1 MAKLI
6 GIDVGTSA
14 LKGIAIDEKGSV
26 TASSSHEYDLQV
38 PQSGWAEQAPDDW
51 WAAAE
56 KCLCDLNAENADAI
70 GLTGQMHGSVFLD
83 RDGNV
88 IRPALLWCD
97 QRTTKECAEI
107 EEKVGPEKLRQ
118 ITGNPALT
126 GFQLPKI
133 LWLRNN
139 EPEAF
144 ARLAKVLLPK
154 DFIRYRMTGVM
165 ATEVSD
171 ASGVGAL
178 DVRARNWSQ
187 EVFEALDL
195 DPGLFPEVFE
205 SAEASSRW
213 NGIPVAGGGGD
224 QAAAAVGTGAV
235 VPGITSISLGTSGV
249 CFSAMDQLPTGQADA
264 VHDFCH
270 ATGKWHRMGVMLSC
284 GGSVRWARDVFYPGE
299 GYENLNQEAASVE
312 PGSEGLIFAPFLA
325 GERCPVVDPFIRGS
339 FAGIGMNHTRG
350 HFARSVLEG
359 VTFGLRQCL
368 DLMTGGEKSRV
379 VRVTGGG
386 VKSQLWLTILSDVF
400 ECECE
405 LLETD
410 EGPAFG
416 AALLGGLSAG
426 VWQDLNEATSACI
439 RVRKVVKPTG
449 IDYSKSVA
457 LQRSLY
463 PALKSWH

>member
-14 LKGIAIDEKGSV
+14 LKGIAIDETGRV
-26 TASSSHEYDLQV
+26 LATSSHEYDLIV
-38 PQSGWAEQAPDDW
+38 PQSGWAEQRPEDW
-51 WAAAE
+51 WTAAQACLAE
-56 KCLCDLNAENADAI
+56 LGADQADGI

-83 RDGNV
+83 ASGDV

-97 QRTTKECAEI
+97 QRTTEECKETES
-107 EEKVGPEKLRQ
+107 KVGAERLRQ

-171 ASGVGAL
+171 ASGIGAL
-178 DVRARNWSQ
+178 DVRTRNWSN
-187 EVFEALDL
+187 EIFEALDL
-195 DPGLFPEVFE
+195 DPNLFPEVFE
-205 SAEASSRW
+205 SSVASSRW

-249 CFSAMDQLPTGQADA
+249 CFAACDELPSGQTDA

-284 GGSVRWARDVFYPGE
+284 GGSVKWARDVFYGNS
-299 GYENLNQEAASVE
+299 GYEDLNREAAAIA
-312 PGSEGLIFAPFLA
+312 PGSEGLIFAPYPA
-325 GERCPVVDPFIRGS
+325 GERCPVVDPFVRGS
-339 FAGIGMNHTRG
+339 FAGIGLNHTRG
-350 HFARSVLEG
+350 HFARAVLEG
-359 VTFGLRQCL
+359 VSFGLRQCL
-368 DLMTGGEKSRV
+368 DLMTGEQNPDV

-386 VKSQLWLTILSDVF
+386 VKSELWLTILADTF
-400 ECECE
+400 GCDCE
-405 LLETD
+405 LLDSD

-426 VWQDLNEATSACI
+426 VWRDLNEATSSCI
-439 RVRKVVKPTG
+439 RVRNVMKPTG

-463 PALKSWH
+463 PSLKSWH